1 MENIVINKNL
11 TVADLEDGFLK
22 DMFKSG
28 NAYVKDGYVM
38 LRIDCMEGDGE
49 YDNKLCKA
57 DSLDKYG
64 KIAIDINK

>member
-1 MENIVINKNL
+1 MKNIRINENL
-11 TVADLEDGFLK
+11 TVAELKDDFLK
-22 DMFKSG
+22 DMFESG

-38 LRIDCMEGDGE
+38 LRIDCMEGDEE

-64 KIAIDINK
+64 RIAIDINK